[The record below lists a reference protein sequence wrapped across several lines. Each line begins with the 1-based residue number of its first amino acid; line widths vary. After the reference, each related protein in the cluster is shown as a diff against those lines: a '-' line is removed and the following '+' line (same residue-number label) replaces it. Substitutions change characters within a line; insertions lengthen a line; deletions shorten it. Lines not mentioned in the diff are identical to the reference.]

1 MTEGLYYYSDGVSVK
16 GPHTKSEMEA
26 KLKDGSLNEESL
38 VLGPGK
44 DSWVLL
50 KEINVLKKSNNKTEI
65 KYTFG
70 FPYVVGAIAAVLAI
84 IFTFYISSA
93 REGARQTELSQEL
106 YESIRQSAEERE
118 KESNMRI
125 DDAVANGQIIKG
137 MREIDVLSAWGA
149 PTKKSSMIMGNF
161 RFEEWFYD
169 KRRQYVTF
177 LDNGNQQTV
186 QSVTSYSW

>member
-1 MTEGLYYYSDGVSVK
+1 MAEALYYYSDGVSVR
-16 GPHTKSEMEA
+16 GPHTKSEMET
-26 KLKDGSLNEESL
+26 KLKDGSLNEETS

-44 DSWVLL
+44 DSWALL
-50 KEINVLKKSNNKTEI
+50 KEINDLNNSNNKTEI

-70 FPYVVGAIAAVLAI
+70 SPYVVGAIGAVLAI

-93 REGARQTELSQEL
+93 REGARRKESSREL
-106 YESIRQSAEERE
+106 YESIRQAAEELE
-118 KESNMRI
+118 KETNMRNN
-125 DDAVANGQIIKG
+125 DAVANGQIIKG

-149 PTKKSSMIMGNF
+149 PTKKSSTIMGNF